1 MKLLDVLN
9 NRYSI
14 AKKATDKHTQE
25 VKKCVEDY
33 NCEKE
38 YASDKDNTVYN
49 KHLAVKRY
57 EFPIPYIYSTHE
69 SMMASLFDKAP
80 ELIISGKGAQDEEKA
95 ELMRS
100 IYKYLWDKLDLE
112 DYLHTAAWWFL
123 LTGFVSA
130 YQSYSIETKG
140 SEEVYDSE
148 GQPMMDDMGEPLM
161 QNTFKYHDP
170 VAYIDDPMRTFYA
183 PDSEFDVKGANRIP
197 YLVREKLMEK
207 TQVARQYEISEDE
220 IQASEEL
227 KISGYKANT
236 PEGKDDIKRV
246 RVMYY
251 CGQLPKD
258 VAEEVDDY
266 SEEAIYYVVHTTDKI
281 LSINVDNKY
290 TTLAKW
296 FGSPNDFF
304 GFGIGKTLRSVQ
316 KEMSIRRGQ
325 QVRYADLYAF
335 PWLTIEAGTQLDP
348 NALQDVQKRKPLV
361 YTGTPPQFIVPPTMP
376 ATIVNADQIARSDA
390 QFISGTLDLSKG
402 AQETNTVKTAT
413 GQQLFAQS
421 ADKRI
426 NKARK
431 ALGKFF
437 KYSVINLF
445 KLCADNWEEGKII
458 TITDEEGMTN
468 DIPVDLEMLKTV
480 DFDTDID
487 ISLDNIMVNENTLA
501 ERAIALYDK
510 IKDDPMVDRQAIF
523 VDFLLKKGFRI
534 KNPEKYI
541 TQQPPMGEGM
551 EDMPPIPEE
560 GQAPAGMPP
569 MPQATQETGM
579 GTNIPDLTPQST
591 YGQQNQSMGGN
602 Y

>member
-1 MKLLDVLN
+1 
-9 NRYSI
+9 
-14 AKKATDKHTQE
+14 
-25 VKKCVEDY
+25 
-33 NCEKE
+33 
-38 YASDKDNTVYN
+38 
-49 KHLAVKRY
+49 
-57 EFPIPYIYSTHE
+57 
-69 SMMASLFDKAP
+69 
-80 ELIISGKGAQDEEKA
+80 
-95 ELMRS
+95 
-100 IYKYLWDKLDLE
+100 
-112 DYLHTAAWWFL
+112 
-123 LTGFVSA
+123 
-130 YQSYSIETKG
+130 
-140 SEEVYDSE
+140 
-148 GQPMMDDMGEPLM
+148 
-161 QNTFKYHDP
+161 
-170 VAYIDDPMRTFYA
+170 MRTFYA

-197 YLVREKLMEK
+197 YFVREKLMEK
-207 TQVARQYEISEDE
+207 PQVARQYEISEDE